1 MIKKEESYTLVTSL
15 ILGLVGVFC
24 ILDSRLLGRLNFER
38 PLITCTIVGL
48 LLGNL
53 PVGLTV
59 GASIELMSLGIVN
72 IGAAAPSDMN
82 MAAIICSAFAI
93 LTNATVETSL
103 ALAIPIAVL
112 GQMLGVLMRTILS
125 NLTHVADKA
134 IAKGNFRRARSMHIL
149 WGTLLYSLMYF
160 IPIFLAVYLG
170 TDFVQKLVDVIPA
183 WLTDGL
189 NLGSKF
195 LTAYGIALLLSS
207 MLNKELT
214 VYFVLGFF
222 LVGYLGLNMT
232 AIAIFAVILA
242 IILSGLKFRG
252 GAALATA
259 GAAPVRDDYDPLEDD
274 DDL

>member
-1 MIKKEESYTLVTSL
+1 MLVISL

-48 LLGNL
+48 LLGDL
-53 PVGLTV
+53 QTGLAV
-59 GASIELMSLGIVN
+59 GASIELMSLGLVV
-72 IGAAAPSDMN
+72 IGAASPPDMN

-93 LTNATVETSL
+93 LTDASVETSL

-112 GQMLGVLMRTILS
+112 GQMLGVLMRIILS
-125 NLTHVADKA
+125 NLTHVADQA
-134 IAKGNFRRARSMHIL
+134 IANGNFRRARSMHIL
-149 WGTLLYSLMYF
+149 WGNLLYSLMYF

-170 TDFVQKLVDVIPA
+170 TDFVQKLVEVIPA

-195 LTAYGIALLLSS
+195 LTAYGIALLTSS
-207 MLNKELT
+207 MLNKDLT
-214 VYFVLGFF
+214 VYLFLGFF

-232 AIAIFAVILA
+232 AVAIFAVILA

-252 GAALATA
+252 GAAMATA
-259 GAAPVRDDYDPLEDD
+259 GGAPVADDYDPLEDD